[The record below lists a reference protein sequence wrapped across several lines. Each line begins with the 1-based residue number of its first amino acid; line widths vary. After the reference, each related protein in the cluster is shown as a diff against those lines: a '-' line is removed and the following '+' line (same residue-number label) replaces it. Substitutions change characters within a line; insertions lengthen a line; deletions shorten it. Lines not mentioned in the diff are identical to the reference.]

1 MIDLWLGS
9 GTAGIILIPFA
20 VLFALAAGMT
30 WLTHRSPARPFFA
43 SCVGVTGPF
52 FGSVAILFALFAAFL
67 ANDVWHEIERA
78 QTALAREADG
88 VRTILRLA
96 EAAGDFGKPLAIATV
111 DYARSVTDSEWSTMR
126 HGKESAE
133 TVAALHKLALAVA
146 NPQVSAGT
154 PQALHQAVVDAFVE
168 IRQARTDRI
177 ATSNGHGASIKWLGM
192 LIFGILTQVAVAV
205 VHLEKMRP
213 QALALCVFTAAF
225 ASTVALVGMNERPF
239 AGVPIDDAPLRAA
252 LASAAP

>member
-1 MIDLWLGS
+1 MIDWWLGS

-43 SCVGVTGPF
+43 SCIGVTGPF

-67 ANDVWHEIERA
+67 ANDVWRQIERA

-96 EAAGDFGKPLAIATV
+96 EAEGGPGKPLTV
-111 DYARSVTDSEWSTMR
+111 AVVGYSRSVMDSEWSAMR
-126 HGKESAE
+126 QGKEAAE
-133 TVAALHKLALAVA
+133 TVDALHKLALAVV
-146 NPQVSAGT
+146 NPQVFAGA
-154 PQALHQAVVDAFVE
+154 PPALHQAVVDAFVE

-177 ATSNGHGASIKWLGM
+177 AISTRHGASINWLAM
-192 LIFGILTQVAVAV
+192 VILGILTQVAVAV
-205 VHLEKMRP
+205 VHLDKIRP
-213 QALALCVFTAAF
+213 QVLALCVFTAAF
-225 ASTVALVGMNERPF
+225 ASTVALVGINERPF